1 MDGIHD
7 LGGTQG
13 FGHIDVEADEPVF
26 HHPWQRTSFA
36 LMMATQIILRSHNAD
51 EYRHAIERMDPAHYL
66 LCDYYE
72 RVLTGTVSLLVDKGY
87 LSREDVE
94 RRAGGCIRA
103 GWAGVRSAPSRP
115 DPTARGSI
123 QPGRS
128 RPGS

>member
-72 RVLTGTVSLLVDKGY
+72 RVLTGTVSLLVEKGY

-94 RRAGGCIRA
+94 RRAGVYSS
-103 GWAGVRSAPSRP
+103 WL
-115 DPTARGSI
+115 
-123 QPGRS
+123 GRC
-128 RPGS
+128 PIGP